1 MQKLKAEICQQI
13 EKKKRAQVFNAEDDR
28 DEENSQSKNS
38 DRSQRKKEKP
48 HKGKSFLDY
57 L

>member
-13 EKKKRAQVFNAEDDR
+13 EKKKRAKVFNAEDDR

-48 HKGKSFLDY
+48 NKGKLFLDY